1 MGACSWSPPKGGQ
14 GRSTHRVEVAE
25 EVPSRDRKQQSM
37 AVAVVDVTID
47 KNGNDLRKKE
57 GGEILEN
64 SPDC

>member
-1 MGACSWSPPKGGQ
+1 M
-14 GRSTHRVEVAE
+14 AE
-25 EVPSRDRKQQSM
+25 KVPSRDRKQQNM
-37 AVAVVDVTID
+37 AAATVDVTVD